1 MFPFDERAGIYNIN
15 CLSMAGGSTLK
26 ATPVTAQVVVNVT
39 GTSCEGDVISI
50 TDNSVINNTSG
61 IAGNLI
67 FNYAGTGT
75 MKLAGGSTSYFVVNA
90 PNSAVTIHGGS
101 DLYGAVVA
109 NSIDDIGGVNLH
121 FDNALTV
128 STSPATITYS
138 SVTSSYQTLAFRSLP
153 Y

>member
-1 MFPFDERAGIYNIN
+1 
-15 CLSMAGGSTLK
+15 LT
-26 ATPVTAQVVVNVT
+26 
-39 GTSCEGDVISI
+39 
-50 TDNSVINNTSG
+50 
-61 IAGNLI
+61 NLL

-75 MKLAGGSTSYFVVNA
+75 IKIAGGATAYYVVNA
-90 PNSAVTIHGGS
+90 PNSAVTIRGGS

-109 NSIDDIGGVNLH
+109 NSIDDSGGVNLH